1 MNGMAKNTVTLKGNL
16 AHDPFFDYLSGRS
29 ADRDGPTPFMRF
41 TLAVDRTLDRQP
53 GVDHL
58 LIVAYGQLALHDHAF
73 LRQGSE
79 ILVDGW
85 LRARKGYNDRGE
97 PLRIVEV
104 VAQEITFLRNI
115 AWEEGEEAW
124 SRIEEQQA

>member
-1 MNGMAKNTVTLKGNL
+1 M
-16 AHDPFFDYLSGRS
+16 
-29 ADRDGPTPFMRF
+29 PFMRF
-41 TLAVDRTLDRQP
+41 TLAVDRDPRRQP

-85 LRARKGYNDRGE
+85 LRARKGYNDHSE
-97 PLRIVEV
+97 PMRIVEV
-104 VAQEITFLRNI
+104 VAEEITFLRNI
-115 AWEEGEEAW
+115 EWAKGDEAW
-124 SRIEEQQA
+124 AKVQAQQAPGPAA